1 MYNYTH
7 VLTLPPISK
16 MNKEETKVDEFKEM
30 NFCPTCNSVV
40 ETVIVYS
47 YASDETVTEDLSGYV
62 TEVLLSKCLK
72 CQNPFLK
79 EKNYRIVEGDDF
91 LTNELQLF
99 PNTENRAI
107 KSCPEIVYNPYKEAL
122 KCYRAHA
129 YDACV
134 IMCRK
139 GIEAIC
145 IDKGEI
151 KGNLAN
157 KLKNLN
163 TKGILENTLYNW
175 ANELR
180 LIGNNGAHSHD
191 QIVNQQDAKEAIDF
205 FDAFITY
212 LYHLVYQ
219 YEELIK
225 RREI

>member
-1 MYNYTH
+1 MTE
-7 VLTLPPISK
+7 K
-16 MNKEETKVDEFKEM
+16 EKKKEEIKEM

-47 YASDETVTEDLSGYV
+47 YTSENTVNEDLCGYV

-79 EKNYRIVEGDDF
+79 EKNFQIVEGDDY
-91 LTNELQLF
+91 LNSELQFF
-99 PNTENRAI
+99 PNTENEAI
-107 KSCPEIVYNPYKEAL
+107 KNCPEIVFNPYKEAL

-151 KGNLAN
+151 KGNLAT

-163 TKGILENTLYNW
+163 SKGILENTLYSW

-180 LIGNNGAHSHD
+180 LIGNDGAHSHD
-191 QIVNQQDAKEAIDF
+191 QIVNQQDAKEAVDF

-212 LYHLVYQ
+212 LYHLVNQ

-225 RREI
+225 RRKK

>member
-1 MYNYTH
+1 
-7 VLTLPPISK
+7 
-16 MNKEETKVDEFKEM
+16 MNKEEKKEEELKEM

-47 YASDETVTEDLSGYV
+47 YTSENTVNEDLCGYY

-72 CQNPFLK
+72 CLNPFLK
-79 EKNYRIVEGDDF
+79 EKKFQIVEGDGY
-91 LTNELQLF
+91 LNSELQFF
-99 PNTENRAI
+99 PKTENEAI
-107 KSCPEIVYNPYKEAL
+107 KNCPQIVFNPYTEAL

-151 KGNLAN
+151 KGNLAT

-163 TKGILENTLYNW
+163 SNGILENTLYNW

-180 LIGNNGAHSHD
+180 LIGNDGAHSHG

-205 FDAFITY
+205 FNALITF
-212 LYHLVYQ
+212 LYHLANQ
-219 YEELIK
+219 YTELIK
-225 RREI
+225 RRKK